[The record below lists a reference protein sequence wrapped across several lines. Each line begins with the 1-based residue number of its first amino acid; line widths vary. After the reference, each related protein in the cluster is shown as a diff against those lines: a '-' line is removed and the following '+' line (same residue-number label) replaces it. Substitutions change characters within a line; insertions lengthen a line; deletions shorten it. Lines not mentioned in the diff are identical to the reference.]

1 MPTNTLSERTIRFL
15 ILMIF
20 LAAAME
26 TDIYLPAF
34 PDMMVAF
41 DTNETMIQ
49 RVLSFNFLGIC
60 LASLIYGPLSD
71 AIGRRSVLN
80 VGYALFILGSI
91 GCVFSTDINVLI
103 FWRFVQGFGS
113 AACMIIGAAMVFDL
127 YKAEKATEIV
137 SDLNSLVVSI
147 IAFAPMLGGWINYQ
161 FGYTYN
167 FVFIAALTIVT
178 GLICFIQL
186 PESLPVEKRKPL
198 SIKGIGSDYV
208 TVLKNGE
215 FWANTLI
222 TTAIFSGYMVFISNM
237 PLIFVNH
244 LGIDSAV
251 FPFYQVSLLV
261 AFVIASINNGRLIKW
276 FGVNSLRRYG
286 FLTIVLMTLAMFV
299 LPTSWQQLPL
309 LITSLM
315 VLYSLGAGVCIG
327 IFFARSMEAVP
338 NQTGVS
344 ASLVTAIRL
353 ALVALVIDISGAMF
367 DGTMTSVINLISGCI
382 LLSVFIYLG
391 DNLRA
396 KRHKKTASLKV

>member
-1 MPTNTLSERTIRFL
+1 MPTSMLSERSIRFL

-34 PDMMVAF
+34 PDMMAAF

-49 RVLSFNFLGIC
+49 RILSFNFLGIC

-71 AIGRRSVLN
+71 AIGRRKVLN
-80 VGYALFILGSI
+80 IGYALFIAGSI
-91 GCVFSTDINVLI
+91 GCVFSDSIEILI

-127 YKAEKATEIV
+127 YKAEKAAEIV

-167 FVFIAALTIVT
+167 FVFIAVLTIAT
-178 GLICFIQL
+178 GLICFFKL
-186 PESLPVEKRKPL
+186 PESLPVEKRKTL
-198 SIKGIGSDYV
+198 SVKGVGRDYLV
-208 TVLKNGE
+208 VLKNGE

-222 TTAIFSGYMVFISNM
+222 TTFIFSGYMIFISNM
-237 PLIFVNH
+237 PLVFVNH
-244 LGIDSAV
+244 LGVDVAV

-261 AFVIASINNGRLIKW
+261 AFVIASVNAGRMIKW
-276 FGVNSLRRYG
+276 FGL
-286 FLTIVLMTLAMFV
+286 VLMRRFGFALIAVMSLLMFV
-299 LPTSWQQLPL
+299 VPTEWQQSP
-309 LITSLM
+309 LM
-315 VLYSLGAGVCIG
+315 VTGLMLFYSLGAGISIG

-338 NQTGVS
+338 EQTGVS

-353 ALVALVIDISGAMF
+353 ALVAVLIDVSGSMF
-367 DGTMTSVINLISGCI
+367 DGTMTSAINLISGCI
-382 LLSVFIYLG
+382 LVSSMIYIA
-391 DNLRA
+391 DEVRI
-396 KRHKKTASLKV
+396 KRKEKAE

>member
-1 MPTNTLSERTIRFL
+1 MPTSALSERTIRFL

-34 PDMMVAF
+34 PDMMAAF
-41 DTNETMIQ
+41 NTNETMIQ

-60 LASLIYGPLSD
+60 VASLIYGPLSD
-71 AIGRRSVLN
+71 AIGRRHVLN
-80 VGYALFILGSI
+80 LGYALFILGSI
-91 GCVFSTDINVLI
+91 GCVFSNNIDILI

-127 YKAEKATEIV
+127 YKAEKAAEIV

-167 FVFIAALTIVT
+167 FVFIAALTIAT
-178 GLICFIQL
+178 GLICFLKL
-186 PESLPVEKRKPL
+186 PESLPIEKRKPL
-198 SIKGIGSDYV
+198 SVKGIGRDYV

-222 TTAIFSGYMVFISNM
+222 TTMIFSGYMIFISNM

-244 LGIDSAV
+244 LGVDSAV

-261 AFVIASINNGRLIKW
+261 AFVIASVNNGRMIKG
-276 FGVNSLRRYG
+276 FGVNGLRRYG
-286 FLTIVLMTLAMFV
+286 FLTIVLMTFAMFV
-299 LPTSWQQLPL
+299 IPTHWQQNPL
-309 LITSLM
+309 LITALM
-315 VLYSLGAGVCIG
+315 VIYSLGAGVCIG

-338 NQTGVS
+338 EQTGVS

-353 ALVALVIDISGAMF
+353 ALVAVLIDISGAMF

-382 LLSVFIYLG
+382 LMSVVIYLL
-391 DNLRA
+391 DEHSS
-396 KRHKKTASLKV
+396 KRQKVNVAL